1 MAYSQEPN
9 IRIITGFSDPSK
21 VSPQSIARAI
31 SEADSIINSKIGDV
45 YQLPLA
51 STPKLIQLISEQLA
65 KGILYAEEYGEETQ
79 NLDKGWEKT
88 MEYYMG
94 LLDDI
99 QMSKIKLRDD
109 TTGAELARSTTNLP
123 SFYPNAQSEDDR
135 YNPTYSRI
143 TVDKRW

>member
-1 MAYSQEPN
+1 MAYSIESN
-9 IRIITGFSDPSK
+9 IRIITGFSDPAK

-45 YQLPLA
+45 YALPLT
-51 STPKLIQLISEQLA
+51 SIPKLIQLISEQLA

-88 MEYYMG
+88 LEYYMG

-99 QMSKIKLRDD
+99 QSGSLKLRDD
-109 TTGAELARSTTNLP
+109 TTGAELTRSNTNLP
-123 SFYPNAQSEDDR
+123 SFYPNAQSEDDP
-135 YNPTYSRI
+135 YDPTYSRI
-143 TVDKRW
+143 TVNKRW